1 MKDARDDM
9 GGDMGGD
16 VSGAKELLGRAVADV
31 GRSTVSADAVY
42 AKAAK
47 VRWRRRAVMSGAA
60 LALVAAGAVSVPVMA
75 AQDSDTTSV
84 AAPPGLAE
92 GKGDQAKAEQLA
104 KLLPAGVGTIKE
116 VRRDVLIK
124 GVDPKKPAPKYLGP
138 LDGQYAISRDGGV
151 GYLSIATNTWRQIH
165 VKTGVAKP
173 LGTMAEDLC
182 APDAPKAGPPLDCV
196 REKLPDGRVLTIW
209 RTPAANTSG
218 EPRWGTELTGRLALQ
233 DGEALFARDITGF
246 RGKGE
251 LGPLLKTP
259 PLTRAQF
266 RELLLR
272 PELLPAEYKK

>member
-1 MKDARDDM
+1 MNGMNDIDGA
-9 GGDMGGD
+9 GDT
-16 VSGAKELLGRAVADV
+16 SGAKELLGRAVADI
-31 GRSTVSADAVY
+31 GRSTVSSEAVY
-42 AKAAK
+42 ARVAK

-75 AQDSDTTSV
+75 AQDDSGTTSV
-84 AAPPGLAE
+84 AAPPALAE
-92 GKGDQAKAEQLA
+92 GKVDQAKAKQLA
-104 KLLPAGVGTIKE
+104 KLLPADVGTIE
-116 VRRDVLIK
+116 RVRWDVLLK
-124 GVDPKKPAPKYLGP
+124 MVDPKRPEPKYPGP

-151 GYLSIATNTWRQIH
+151 GYLSIAIETWKVID
-165 VKTGVAKP
+165 VKTGVVKTQ
-173 LGTMAEDLC
+173 GTMTEDLC
-182 APDAPKAGPPLDCV
+182 APDAPKSGRPPLDCV

-218 EPRWGTELTGRLALQ
+218 EPRWGTELTGQLALK
-233 DGEALFARDITGF
+233 DGEALFARNSTGF

-272 PELLPAEYKK
+272 PELLPAQYTK